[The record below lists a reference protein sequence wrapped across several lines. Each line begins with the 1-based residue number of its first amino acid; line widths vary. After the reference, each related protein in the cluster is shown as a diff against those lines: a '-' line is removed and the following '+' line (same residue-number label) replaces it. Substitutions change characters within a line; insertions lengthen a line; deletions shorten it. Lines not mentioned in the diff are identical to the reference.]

1 MNTTRKLALSS
12 LAALAVGLI
21 LLVAALAQAQNIS
34 QQITRE
40 STLTGIMERGAL
52 RVGFDTFVPWA
63 MQDKTGEFIGF
74 EIDVAKRFA
83 EDLGVRVELV
93 PTAWRGII
101 PALLTGK
108 FDLLIGG
115 MSIRA
120 DRAQQVYFSMPYYFT
135 GQALVAHKEKA
146 AGFTTLEDFNKP
158 EVTIV
163 TRTGTTAQRAAE
175 NLFPKA
181 QRKYFDKEPQAVQE
195 LLMGRAH
202 ALIGNAPLPS
212 QEAIKNPDRLFLPV
226 EGNLTNEPIGIA
238 MRKGDPDLLN
248 YVNSWILQVTG
259 EGWIQDRYAYWFTT
273 MDWKDQVE

>member
-1 MNTTRKLALSS
+1 MKICRNLLRTALM
-12 LAALAVGLI
+12 AALLLCIAVT
-21 LLVAALAQAQNIS
+21 AQARNIT
-34 QQITRE
+34 QELTRE
-40 STLTGIMERGAL
+40 SALTRIMERGAL

-74 EIDVAKRFA
+74 EIDVARRFA

-101 PALLTGK
+101 PALMTGK

-135 GQALVAHKEKA
+135 GQSLVAHRDKA
-146 AGFTTLEDFNKP
+146 AGFTTLEDFNNSG
-158 EVTIV
+158 VIIV
-163 TRTGTTAQRAAE
+163 ARTGTTAQRAAE
-175 NLFPKA
+175 TFFPDA
-181 QRKYFDKEPQAVQE
+181 QRKYFEKEPQAVQE

-212 QEAIKNPDRLFLPV
+212 QEAIKNPDRLFQPIP
-226 EGNLTNEPIGIA
+226 ENLTREPVGIA
-238 MRKGDPDLLN
+238 MRKGDPDMLN
-248 YVNSWILQVTG
+248 YVNSWILQITG
-259 EGWIQDRYAYWFTT
+259 EGWIQERYKFWFET